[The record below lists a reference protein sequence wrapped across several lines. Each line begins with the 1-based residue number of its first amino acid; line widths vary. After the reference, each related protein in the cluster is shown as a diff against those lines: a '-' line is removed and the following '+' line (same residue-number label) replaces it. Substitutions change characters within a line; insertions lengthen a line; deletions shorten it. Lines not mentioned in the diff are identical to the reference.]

1 MRKGK
6 LMRNVL
12 GGTRP
17 SPRLRAAFV
26 ALAIAVAGGTAA
38 AVGPASA
45 STPAS
50 APAATTASALPNGA
64 PGRDTT
70 QFKGVNWADPR
81 DNFADDLLQLSGL
94 STSDNHARTYAK
106 ASRIISAFRANLGA
120 NTVRLPINPYT
131 VNGAYWKS
139 YRAVIDAASDQG
151 FKVIVSYW
159 EGTGAQKDG
168 FIDDT
173 ATFWPMWD
181 RVVKTYKNDE
191 HVYFEP
197 MNEPHGYTDTEWA
210 DIAAKWL
217 ARYRSVPRDQVFV
230 SGAGYNDHVTSVCA
244 DPRLKGT
251 YLSLHHYGFWK
262 EYATYDQWVADL
274 KVRIGDCANRT
285 VADEFGAFMTT
296 GFDYNKKTP
305 DNNFINYMQ
314 AVTDTF
320 RELKMGSVYWP
331 GLRTDDMYSIQKLTG
346 TTDRPWLVTTN
357 QSGADRLAWGWG
369 RGRPVTG

>member
-1 MRKGK
+1 MRKTPATS
-6 LMRNVL
+6 RR
-12 GGTRP
+12 T
-17 SPRLRAAFV
+17 PRLRAAFV
-26 ALAIAVAGGTAA
+26 ALAITAISGA
-38 AVGPASA
+38 TLTG
-45 STPAS
+45 TPAS
-50 APAATTASALPNGA
+50 ATAPSTG
-64 PGRDTT
+64 TT

-94 STSDNHARTYAK
+94 STTDGYAKTYAK
-106 ASRIISAFRANLGA
+106 ASRIIAAFRANLGA

-139 YRAVIDAASDQG
+139 YRAVVDAASAQG

-168 FIDDT
+168 FIDDE
-173 ATFWPMWD
+173 ATYWPMWNT
-181 RVVKTYKNDE
+181 VVKAYKHNPL
-191 HVYFEP
+191 VYFEP
-197 MNEPHGYTDTEWA
+197 MNEPHGYTDAEWA

-217 ARYRSVPRDQVFV
+217 DTYPSVPRNRVFV

-262 EYATYDQWVADL
+262 SYATYDEWVADL
-274 KVRIGDCANRT
+274 KVRIGDCAGRT
-285 VADEFGAFMTT
+285 VADEFGAPMTT
-296 GFDYNKKTP
+296 GLDYNKATP
-305 DNNFINYMQ
+305 DDNSVNFIQ

-331 GLRTDDMYSIQKLTG
+331 GLRTDDTYSIQTLTG
-346 TTDRPWLVTTN
+346 PVARPWLATTN
-357 QSGADRLAWGWG
+357 QSGADRLAWAWG
-369 RGRPVTG
+369 RGKPVKP

>member
-1 MRKGK
+1 MRKTP
-6 LMRNVL
+6 VS
-12 GGTRP
+12 TRLK
-17 SPRLRAAFV
+17 PRTRAALAAV
-26 ALAIAVAGGTAA
+26 AIAAVTGAGLAGSPAA
-38 AVGPASA
+38 A
-45 STPAS
+45 
-50 APAATTASALPNGA
+50 APSI
-64 PGRDTT
+64 DTT

-81 DNFADDLLQLSGL
+81 DNFADDTLQLSGL
-94 STSDNHARTYAK
+94 STTDTYAQTYVK

-139 YRAVIDAASDQG
+139 YRGVIDAATAHG

-159 EGTGAQKDG
+159 EGTGERKDG
-168 FIDDT
+168 YIDDE
-173 ATFWPMWD
+173 ATYWPMWNT
-181 RVVKTYKNDE
+181 VVKAYKGNSR
-191 HVYFEP
+191 VYFEP

-217 ARYRSVPRDQVFV
+217 DTYKSVPRNRVFV

-262 EYATYDQWVADL
+262 SYATYDEWVADL

-285 VADEFGAFMTT
+285 VADEFGAPMTT
-296 GFDYNKKTP
+296 GLNYNVKTP
-305 DNNFINYMQ
+305 DDNYVNFIQ

-331 GLRTDDMYSIQKLTG
+331 GLRTDDIYSIQELTG
-346 TTDRPWLVTTN
+346 DPAKPWLKTTN
-357 QSGADRLAWGWG
+357 QSGADRLAWAWQ
-369 RGRPVTG
+369 RGKPVGE

>member
-1 MRKGK
+1 
-6 LMRNVL
+6 MRNIL

-17 SPRLRAAFV
+17 SPRLRAALV
-26 ALAIAVAGGTAA
+26 ALAIAATSGTAVA
-38 AVGPASA
+38 ASPASA

-50 APAATTASALPNGA
+50 APVAALAGGA
-64 PGRDTT
+64 PSKDTT

-94 STSDNHARTYAK
+94 STSENYARTYSK

-131 VNGAYWKS
+131 VNGSYWKS
-139 YRAVIDAASDQG
+139 YRAVVDAASDQG

-159 EGTGAQKDG
+159 EGTGTQKDG

-181 RVVKTYKNDE
+181 RVVKTYKKDK

-217 ARYRSVPRDQVFV
+217 ARYRSVPRNQVFV

-274 KVRIGDCANRT
+274 KVRIGDCAGRT

-296 GFDYNKKTP
+296 GLDYNKKTP
-305 DNNFINYMQ
+305 DNNFINFMQ

-331 GLRTDDMYSIQKLTG
+331 GLRTDDMYSIQKLVG
-346 TTDRPWLVTTN
+346 DPNRPWLATTN

-369 RGRPVTG
+369 RGRPVKG

>member
-1 MRKGK
+1 MRKTP
-6 LMRNVL
+6 VS
-12 GGTRP
+12 TRLK
-17 SPRLRAAFV
+17 PRTRAALAAV
-26 ALAIAVAGGTAA
+26 AIAAVTGAGLAGSPAA
-38 AVGPASA
+38 A
-45 STPAS
+45 
-50 APAATTASALPNGA
+50 APSI
-64 PGRDTT
+64 DTT

-81 DNFADDLLQLSGL
+81 DNFADDTLQLSGL
-94 STSDNHARTYAK
+94 STTDTYAQTYVK
-106 ASRIISAFRANLGA
+106 ASRIIFAFRANLGA

-139 YRAVIDAASDQG
+139 YRGVIDAATAHG

-159 EGTGAQKDG
+159 EGTGERKDG
-168 FIDDT
+168 YIDDE
-173 ATFWPMWD
+173 ATYWPMWNT
-181 RVVKTYKNDE
+181 VVKAYKGNSR
-191 HVYFEP
+191 VYFEP

-217 ARYRSVPRDQVFV
+217 DTYKSVPRNRVFV

-262 EYATYDQWVADL
+262 SYATYDEWVADL

-285 VADEFGAFMTT
+285 VADEFGAPMTT
-296 GFDYNKKTP
+296 GLNYNVKTAD
-305 DNNFINYMQ
+305 DNYVNFIQ

-331 GLRTDDMYSIQKLTG
+331 GLRTDDIYSIQELTG
-346 TTDRPWLVTTN
+346 DPAKPWLKTTN
-357 QSGADRLAWGWG
+357 QSGADRLAWAWQ
-369 RGRPVTG
+369 RGKPVGE

>member
-1 MRKGK
+1 MRKTP
-6 LMRNVL
+6 VS
-12 GGTRP
+12 TRLK
-17 SPRLRAAFV
+17 PRTRAALAAV
-26 ALAIAVAGGTAA
+26 AIAAVTGAGLAGSPAA
-38 AVGPASA
+38 A
-45 STPAS
+45 
-50 APAATTASALPNGA
+50 APSI
-64 PGRDTT
+64 DTT

-81 DNFADDLLQLSGL
+81 DNFADDTLQLSGL
-94 STSDNHARTYAK
+94 STTDTYAQTYVK

-139 YRAVIDAASDQG
+139 YRGVIDAATAHG

-159 EGTGAQKDG
+159 EGTGERKDG
-168 FIDDT
+168 YIDDE
-173 ATFWPMWD
+173 ATYWPMWNT
-181 RVVKTYKNDE
+181 VVKAYKGNSR
-191 HVYFEP
+191 VYFEP

-217 ARYRSVPRDQVFV
+217 DTYKSVPRNRVFV
-230 SGAGYNDHVTSVCA
+230 SGAGYNDHVTTVCA

-262 EYATYDQWVADL
+262 SYATYDEWVADL

-285 VADEFGAFMTT
+285 VADEFGAPMTT
-296 GFDYNKKTP
+296 GLNYNVKTP
-305 DNNFINYMQ
+305 DDNYVNFIQ

-331 GLRTDDMYSIQKLTG
+331 GLRTDDIYSIQELTG
-346 TTDRPWLVTTN
+346 DPAKPWLKTTN
-357 QSGADRLAWGWG
+357 QSGADRLAWAWQ
-369 RGRPVTG
+369 RGKPVGE